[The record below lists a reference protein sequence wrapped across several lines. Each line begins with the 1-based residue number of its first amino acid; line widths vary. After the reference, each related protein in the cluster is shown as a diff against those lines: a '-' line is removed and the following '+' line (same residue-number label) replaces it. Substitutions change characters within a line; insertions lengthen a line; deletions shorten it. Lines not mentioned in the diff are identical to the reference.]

1 MTSASTFIAA
11 VWPFVRDSKISGLR
25 RISRDRDLARL
36 HAAFTDRD
44 GWLLMAG
51 SPPGRSDTVRNILL
65 IFGCGRSRRLMEH
78 LAAADANGIVASDR
92 RAG

>member
-1 MTSASTFIAA
+1 MTSASTFIAT

-25 RISRDRDLARL
+25 RISRDRDA
-36 HAAFTDRD
+36 
-44 GWLLMAG
+44 WLLMAG
-51 SPPGRSDTVRNILL
+51 SPQGRSDTVRNILL
-65 IFGCGRSRRLMEH
+65 IFGCGRSKRLMEH